1 MLARARLAT
10 TRTTVAVVALSVL
23 TILAAPATAGADMAA
38 KIVAAEVSA
47 DKATIQFLY
56 AGLMERLV
64 LIRTQLR
71 EGKVDLATANIRQV
85 TDVLKQCKDLT
96 KRIRTVEPGFQPNLT
111 LNFKDLPAT
120 TRQADFR
127 EARKRQTEAFPQ
139 VTQNCQD
146 ARKAVEALK
155 GKANATLTLGAIKM
169 TLDNA
174 PGRQSGQVVDLVV
187 EGVKR
192 LNSWLMD
199 KYVGEPI
206 TNKLNEADLIQRS
219 IVKLEVASGLVVACE
234 KNRDQ
239 VLALAKTLDADVKKL
254 DPAVAAEQAWLAH
267 KIDAPQERFEISVQ
281 IVDFQSRAMELSL
294 NGQVLSAALKG
305 KKGKLSAPFV
315 LKAKVRDAR
324 RQFCLDKRK
333 YAQSAMT
340 ISLDNPIG
348 EPEDSLE
355 YHNTVTYDRVSWR
368 IEQEWFDWKPSF
380 NSKVEDSPQV
390 PREAYWKL
398 ERGRMRWTFPA
409 TVKPGDTVNIFVQG
423 KVKWRHR
430 SQLRNQPK
438 EEVETND
445 GTATLVLK
453 LL

>member
-1 MLARARLAT
+1 MLARARLVS
-10 TRTTVAVVALSVL
+10 TRLTVAVFALSVL
-23 TILAAPATAGADMAA
+23 AAPAAARADMAA
-38 KIVAAEVSA
+38 KLAAAEVAA
-47 DKATIQFLY
+47 DKAMIKTLY
-56 AGLMERLV
+56 SGLAERLV

-71 EGKVDLATANIRQV
+71 EGKVDLAIANIRQV
-85 TDVLKQCKDLT
+85 TDVLKQGKDLT
-96 KRIRTVEPGFQPNLT
+96 KRIRTVEPGFQPNLPV
-111 LNFKDLPAT
+111 NFKDLPAA
-120 TRQADFR
+120 TRQGDFR
-127 EARKRQTEAFPQ
+127 EARKRQTESFPQ

-155 GKANATLTLGAIKM
+155 GKATATIALAALKM
-169 TLDNA
+169 TIDNA

-192 LNSWLMD
+192 LNGWLMD
-199 KYVGEPI
+199 KYVAEPI
-206 TNKLNEADLIQRS
+206 TNKLSEADLIQRNM
-219 IVKLEVASGLVVACE
+219 VKLEVARRLVTACE

-267 KIDAPQERFEISVQ
+267 KIDAPQEQFEIAVQ

-305 KKGKLSAPFV
+305 KQGKLSAPFV

-333 YAQSAMT
+333 YAQKAMT
-340 ISLDNPIG
+340 INLDNPIG
-348 EPEDSLE
+348 EPEDSLV

-409 TVKPGDTVNIFVQG
+409 DVKSGDTVNIFVQG
-423 KVKWRHR
+423 KVKWHHR
-430 SQLRNQPK
+430 SQIRNQPK
-438 EEVETND
+438 EEFETND

-453 LL
+453 IL

>member
-23 TILAAPATAGADMAA
+23 TVLAAPASAY
-38 KIVAAEVSA
+38 VAADVAA
-47 DKATIQFLY
+47 DKAMIKTLY
-56 AGLMERLV
+56 GGLEARLV

-85 TDVLKQCKDLT
+85 TDVLKQGKDLT
-96 KRIRTVEPGFQPNLT
+96 KRIRTVEPGFQPNLP
-111 LNFKDLPAT
+111 LNFKDLPAA
-120 TRQADFR
+120 TRQGDFR
-127 EARKRQTEAFPQ
+127 EARKRQTESFPQ

-155 GKANATLTLGAIKM
+155 GKANATIALAALKM
-169 TLDNA
+169 TIDNA

-199 KYVGEPI
+199 KYVAEPI
-206 TNKLNEADLIQRS
+206 TNKLNEADLIQRNM
-219 IVKLEVASGLVVACE
+219 VKLEVARRLVTACE
-234 KNRDQ
+234 KSRDQ

-254 DPAVAAEQAWLAH
+254 DPAVAAEQAWLAY
-267 KIDAPQERFEISVQ
+267 KGDAPQAAYEIAIE

-333 YAQSAMT
+333 YAQTAMT
-340 ISLDNPIG
+340 ISLDDPIG
-348 EPEDSLE
+348 EPEDSLD
-355 YHNTVTYDRVSWR
+355 YRNTVTYDSVSWQ
-368 IEQEWFDWKPSF
+368 IEQEGFDWKPSF
-380 NSKVEDSPQV
+380 NSKVEDYPLV

-409 TVKPGDTVNIFVQG
+409 NAKPGDTVNIFVQG

-430 SQLRNQPK
+430 SQIRNQPK
-438 EEVETND
+438 EEFETND